1 VQLHRA
7 RGQFAVARLRLVLIG
22 QATPRDA
29 AKFRRQ
35 FGLEL
40 PILCDERRTSYKA
53 MGLKTGSVADLIGPR
68 VVAKG
73 ILTSVRSHVTQ
84 GVTVGHT
91 SQLGGAAVIDQ
102 DGRLI
107 WVHRAR
113 DASDNA
119 SPEQIL
125 AAAEEISRRSF

>member
-7 RGQFAVARLRLVLIG
+7 REEFDAAGVGLVLIG

-29 AKFRRQ
+29 ANFRRQ
-35 FGLEL
+35 FGVEL
-40 PILCDERRTSYKA
+40 PVLADKDRVSYKA
-53 MGLKTGSVADLIGPR
+53 MGLKVGSVAQLVGPR

-73 ILTSVRSHVTQ
+73 ILTSARHHVRQ
-84 GVTVGHT
+84 GMTVGHPA
-91 SQLGGAAVIDQ
+91 QLGGAAVIDT
-102 DGRLI
+102 DGRMV

-119 SPEQIL
+119 TPDQIL
-125 AAAEEISRRSF
+125 APSVRERF